1 MVTIKKNI
9 MKNLELLEVSELTQN
24 EMISID
30 GGRSLWYDVCYCL
43 GAFWRAGVEMGRGA
57 QGNPHI

>member
-1 MVTIKKNI
+1 

-30 GGRSLWYDVCYCL
+30 GGQSIWYDVFYAV
-43 GAFWRAGVEMGRGA
+43 GAFLRAGVEMGRGA